1 MPGLLVAG
9 RKAHAALCHKCTVSV
24 KAGCW
29 HTNLQIP
36 RTPGGANGKGPSFA
50 YAWQHN
56 LPWREDKSSPGHEG
70 QAWVLAVARYRAV
83 PGEATDNDARQ
94 GQDDPLWKTGN
105 RSI

>member
-1 MPGLLVAG
+1 MLVGMRDTAVIPPVVD
-9 RKAHAALCHKCTVSV
+9 AL
-24 KAGCW
+24 
-29 HTNLQIP
+29 
-36 RTPGGANGKGPSFA
+36 PGGANGKGPSFA